1 MNIDDIKGLKDK
13 IYEIEGLLELAQLRE
28 DKIPEL
34 EPLIVSRIRTLLDS
48 GETPEKQQEE
58 TPVEPQEG
66 TPVEPQEEISVEP
79 QFEPQSE
86 QRVSA
91 PAEKQE
97 IPEKVEDAVAQ
108 EFRKPKLDKPAFC
121 LNDRFRFKRELF
133 SNSDAEFSSAMNA
146 VAAMDSYDEAE
157 EYFIG
162 ELGWNE
168 ENPEVI
174 GFMEIIRGYFES

>member
-86 QRVSA
+86 QR
-91 PAEKQE
+91 
-97 IPEKVEDAVAQ
+97 D
-108 EFRKPKLDKPAFC
+108 RK
-121 LNDRFRFKRELF
+121 
-133 SNSDAEFSSAMNA
+133 S
-146 VAAMDSYDEAE
+146 V
-157 EYFIG
+157 
-162 ELGWNE
+162 
-168 ENPEVI
+168 V
-174 GFMEIIRGYFES
+174 

>member
-34 EPLIVSRIRTLLDS
+34 EPLIVSRIKTLLDS
-48 GETPEKQQEE
+48 GETPEEQ
-58 TPVEPQEG
+58 QEG

-91 PAEKQE
+91 PAEKQG

>member
-48 GETPEKQQEE
+48 GETPE
-58 TPVEPQEG
+58 
-66 TPVEPQEEISVEP
+66 EPQEEISVEP

-91 PAEKQE
+91 PAEKQG